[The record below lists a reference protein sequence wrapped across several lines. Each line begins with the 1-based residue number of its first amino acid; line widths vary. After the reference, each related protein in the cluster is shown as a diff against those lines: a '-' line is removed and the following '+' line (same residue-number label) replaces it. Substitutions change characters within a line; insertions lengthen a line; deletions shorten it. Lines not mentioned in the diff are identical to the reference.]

1 MIKVAPAGEKD
12 AVEMRKVYA
21 GFVAKQ
27 IEAGSEIIALEADL
41 MSSMAMDGVAR
52 DYPQHVINCG
62 IMEANVI
69 GTAAG
74 LSLTGRK
81 PFVHTFTA
89 FASRRCFDQLFMSLD
104 YQRNNVKVIASDAG
118 VTACHNGGTHMS
130 FEDMGIVRGL
140 AHSVV
145 LEVTDAVMFEDVLRQ
160 LIDLEGFYWVRTIR
174 KQAPSV
180 YAPGSTFTIG
190 KGNVLR
196 EGTDITLIA
205 NGIMVAE
212 ALEAAR
218 QLEQIQTLT
227 AHTLKRVG
235 GGAGLERT
243 AAQQGSA
250 GCLDALGAVGDLLL
264 ALDAAGAGDDRK
276 VAAADLDALHVDN
289 AVVRV
294 ELAVGL
300 FVGLGHAAAGLHHRV
315 CQHPAFRNGLGIAD
329 QTQNMGVAALGIV
342 DLQAHILQF
351 VAELAY
357 LYLRCVLFEYDDHSV
372 LSPLPYRVKRR
383 GRPAPLPQLAVSNF
397 RVLKCVTL

>member
-1 MIKVAPAGEKD
+1 MIKVAPTGQKD

-89 FASRRCFDQLFMSLD
+89 FASRRCFDQLFMSPTTSAKREGDCL
-104 YQRNNVKVIASDAG
+104 DAG

-160 LIDLEGFYWVRTIR
+160 LIDW
-174 KQAPSV
+174 KA
-180 YAPGSTFTIG
+180 STG
-190 KGNVLR
+190 
-196 EGTDITLIA
+196 
-205 NGIMVAE
+205 
-212 ALEAAR
+212 
-218 QLEQIQTLT
+218 
-227 AHTLKRVG
+227 
-235 GGAGLERT
+235 
-243 AAQQGSA
+243 
-250 GCLDALGAVGDLLL
+250 
-264 ALDAAGAGDDRK
+264 
-276 VAAADLDALHVDN
+276 
-289 AVVRV
+289 
-294 ELAVGL
+294 
-300 FVGLGHAAAGLHHRV
+300 
-315 CQHPAFRNGLGIAD
+315 
-329 QTQNMGVAALGIV
+329 
-342 DLQAHILQF
+342 
-351 VAELAY
+351 
-357 LYLRCVLFEYDDHSV
+357 
-372 LSPLPYRVKRR
+372 
-383 GRPAPLPQLAVSNF
+383 
-397 RVLKCVTL
+397 